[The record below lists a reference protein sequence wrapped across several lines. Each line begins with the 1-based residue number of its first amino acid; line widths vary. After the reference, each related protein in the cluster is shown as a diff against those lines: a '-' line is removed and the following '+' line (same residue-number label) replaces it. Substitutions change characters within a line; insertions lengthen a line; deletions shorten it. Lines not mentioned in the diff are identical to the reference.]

1 MGGSDVFVTSIEAD
15 PRIVTQPQSVAVPF
29 GGTASFSVVAGGTG
43 PFSYR
48 WSHNIPAIGTNPS
61 TTITLANQTNSNL
74 VINNVGAANLG
85 TYFVQVTGTF
95 GGIGSV
101 GATLSFSQGF
111 GISTQPLSRT
121 VTRGS
126 TATFTVGVSG
136 TGPFFF
142 QWRHDGTNIPGAVS
156 TSLGVA
162 NARTTDQGIYDVL
175 VSDGL
180 TTIPSFGAALFVNSP
195 PFITAEPLSQI
206 LPPGT
211 NVTLSLVFE
220 GSGPLAFQWR
230 RNGVVLPGATEPTL
244 TLTNLSAA
252 QAGAY
257 SVTISNV
264 FASVISGTALITVGI
279 PPVIN
284 TQPLGQAAP
293 IGTNILLSVGATGVA
308 PLTYQWFFAG
318 LPITGAVGPTLALTN
333 PQAANSGTYHAQ
345 VSDGTITINSSNA
358 LVRVFTPFTLAP
370 PRFTNNSSFSFS
382 LGGDSGQYYRLEFS
396 TNLTTWL
403 PLATNLAIAGEAAFS
418 DTSIS
423 NQPGR
428 FYRVILLP

>member
-1 MGGSDVFVTSIEAD
+1 M
-15 PRIVTQPQSVAVPF
+15 
-29 GGTASFSVVAGGTG
+29 
-43 PFSYR
+43 
-48 WSHNIPAIGTNPS
+48 
-61 TTITLANQTNSNL
+61 
-74 VINNVGAANLG
+74 
-85 TYFVQVTGTF
+85 QVTGAF
-95 GGIGSV
+95 GGISSV

-111 GISTQPLSRT
+111 GISTHPLSRT

-156 TSLGVA
+156 DSLGVA
-162 NARTTDQGIYDVL
+162 NARTTDEGIYDVL

-211 NVTLSLVFE
+211 NVTLAVVFE

-244 TLTNLSAA
+244 TLTNLSPA
-252 QAGAY
+252 QAGTY

-284 TQPLGQAAP
+284 TQPLGLATP

-318 LPITGAVGPTLALTN
+318 IPISGAVGPTLALTN
-333 PQAANSGTYHAQ
+333 PQAANSGNYHAQ
-345 VSDGTITINSSNA
+345 ISDGTITINSSNV